1 MLVFWRQ
8 GLVFLAT
15 PKTASTAIETA
26 LAPHAA
32 VVILRPPQLKH
43 ANMQKYQRQLAPFL
57 GDPKLE
63 KLATCALMREP
74 VDWLGSWYRY
84 RQRPEEVPDKS
95 TRGLSF
101 DDFVLAYIQAEQ
113 PEFAKVG
120 AQATFL
126 APEGLRP
133 VDHIFRY
140 EDMPRF
146 LRFLEKRLGMP
157 IRLAVENVS
166 PEADLSLSP
175 EVETRLRQHAA
186 RDFALY
192 ETLAR

>member
-26 LAPHAA
+26 LAPLAS

-43 ANMQKYQRQLAPFL
+43 TNMQKYQRQLAPFL

-74 VDWLGSWYRY
+74 RDWLGSWYRY
-84 RQRPEEVPDKS
+84 RQRPGETPDKT
-95 TRGLSF
+95 TRAMSF
-101 DDFVLAYIQAEQ
+101 DDFVLAWCQADQ
-113 PEFAKVG
+113 PEFARVG
-120 AQATFL
+120 AQANFL
-126 APEGLRP
+126 APEGFRP

-140 EDMPRF
+140 EDMPAF
-146 LRFLEKRLGMP
+146 LRFLEKRLGQTVEIP
-157 IRLAVENVS
+157 VENVS
-166 PEADLSLSP
+166 PEGDLTLSP
-175 EVETRLRQHAA
+175 EVEARLRQHAA

-192 ETLAR
+192 QSIAR

>member
-43 ANMQKYQRQLAPFL
+43 ANLQKYRNQLAPFL
-57 GDPKLE
+57 GDAKGE
-63 KLATCALMREP
+63 RLATCGLMRAP
-74 VDWLGSWYRY
+74 IDWLGSWYRY
-84 RQRPEEVPDKS
+84 RQRPQEVPEKT
-95 TRGLSF
+95 TRGISF
-101 DDFVLAYIQAEQ
+101 DDFVLAYAQAEQ

-120 AQATFL
+120 AQANFL
-126 APEGLRP
+126 APEGMRP
-133 VDHIFRY
+133 VDYIFRY
-140 EDMPRF
+140 EAMADF
-146 LRFLEKRLGMP
+146 LRFLEKRLDVP
-157 IRLAVENVS
+157 INLAVENVS
-166 PEADLSLSP
+166 PKADLTLSP
-175 EVETRLRQHAA
+175 GVEARLRRHAA

-192 ETLAR
+192 QSLT

>member
-8 GLVFLAT
+8 GLVFLAV
-15 PKTASTAIETA
+15 PKTGSTAIESA

-74 VDWLGSWYRY
+74 IDWLGSWYRY
-84 RQRPEEVPDKS
+84 RQRPEEAPDKS

-101 DDFVLAYIQAEQ
+101 DDFVAAYVRPEP
-113 PEFAKVG
+113 PEFARVG
-120 AQATFL
+120 AQANFL
-126 APEGLRP
+126 APAGLRR

-146 LRFLEKRLGMP
+146 LRFLEQRLAMP
-157 IRLAVENVS
+157 ITLATENVS
-166 PEADLSLSP
+166 LEAEMRLSP
-175 EVETRLRQHAA
+175 EVEARLRRHAA

-192 ETLAR
+192 HALST